1 MFPLQPWSYLLICI
15 TTTSTF
21 HQKMK
26 LQNLTRYLHIRQLRV
41 KASVICK
48 YLNTLKLDS
57 LLREMLLAGN
67 CSLMYEQTDNT
78 GGHRRWHADSLQAGK
93 QTSCFTGVVPGWGRG
108 VESRAG
114 GAEASLLAKELLTS
128 TPNGQVYT
136 STLSLREIIFTSLQV
151 ITWTHLVF
159 TSDIK

>member
-15 TTTSTF
+15 TTTSVSPKGEVTESYTLF
-21 HQKMK
+21 TC
-26 LQNLTRYLHIRQLRV
+26 NTSWWI
-41 KASVICK
+41 KASVVCK
-48 YLNTLKLDS
+48 YFNILTLDS
-57 LLREMLLAGN
+57 LLRETVVWCMN
-67 CSLMYEQTDNT
+67 RQVTQVETD
-78 GGHRRWHADSLQAGK
+78 ADSLQAGK

-114 GAEASLLAKELLTS
+114 GAEASLLVKELLTS

-136 STLSLREIIFTSLQV
+136 STLSLWEIIFTSLQM

-159 TSDIK
+159 TSNIK